1 MDRDSRVAGSRRIAR
16 LARLASTLSNPMAQI
31 DTTIQKPAKLRVVMA
46 RELHP
51 GAWWIWA
58 LGLAAAAAMTLNPW
72 LLLIIVAVAAIVVE
86 YRRTDAPW
94 ALSFGFYLW
103 FGLLIVVIRVVF
115 RIIFGGA
122 MGTDDPVL
130 FSLPEIPLPEVARG
144 IQLLGDVTQG
154 AILSGLYDGMRL
166 ATIIICVGAANSL
179 ANPRQLLAS
188 VPPALYEVGTAIVVA
203 MSVFG
208 QLADSVKRVHK
219 ARKLRGEPGKGVRAV
234 KRTLIPV
241 LEDALERSLTLA
253 ASMDSR
259 GYGRAG
265 DTPKRERWTTGTLM
279 ILALIALAI
288 GSYAF
293 LDASVTSYLSWPMMI
308 VGVAFAGL
316 AMRLAGRRV
325 RRTRYRPIRWRAGEW
340 VAVVSGVSVAVGFK
354 LASASHLEVMY
365 PMWDGWPEI
374 SLLLV
379 AMVLLG
385 AIPAVLTPPA
395 PRDEDVEE
403 DA

>member
-1 MDRDSRVAGSRRIAR
+1 MS
-16 LARLASTLSNPMAQI
+16 QI
-31 DTTIQKPAKLRVVMA
+31 DTTVRKPAKRRVILS

-58 LGLAAAAAMTLNPW
+58 LGLAAAAAMTMNPW
-72 LLLIIVAVAAIVVE
+72 LLLCIVAVAAIVVE
-86 YRRTDAPW
+86 FRRSDAPW

-144 IQLLGDVTQG
+144 IRLLGDVTLG
-154 AILSGLYDGMRL
+154 SVLSGLYDGMRL

-219 ARKLRGEPGKGVRAV
+219 ARKLRGDPGKGVRAI

-241 LEDALERSLTLA
+241 LEDALERSMTLA

-265 DTPKRERWTTGTLM
+265 DTPTRERWATGTLM
-279 ILALIALAI
+279 ILALISLAI

-293 LDASVTSYLSWPMMI
+293 LDASVPSYLSWPVMI
-308 VGVAFAGL
+308 AGLLFAGL
-316 AMRLAGRRV
+316 AMRFAGRRV

-340 VAVVSGVSVAVGFK
+340 LAVASGVGVAIGFK
-354 LASASHLEVMY
+354 LASPSHLEIMY
-365 PMWDGWPEI
+365 PTWTTWPEVAP
-374 SLLLV
+374 LLV
-379 AMVLLG
+379 GIVLLG
-385 AIPAVLTPPA
+385 ALPAVLTPPP
-395 PRDEDVEE
+395 PREEEFEE